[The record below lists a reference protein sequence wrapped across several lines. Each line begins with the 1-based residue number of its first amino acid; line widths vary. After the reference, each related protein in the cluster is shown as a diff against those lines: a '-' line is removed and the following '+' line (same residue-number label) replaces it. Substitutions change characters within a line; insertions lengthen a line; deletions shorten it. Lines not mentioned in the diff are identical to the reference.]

1 MDLTKR
7 EIRELECQLLWAP
20 AMHLLGCY
28 QLDDLHG
35 RVGYPRRPA
44 ILEDDMLVARL
55 AVARHVSRILRAA
68 QHFNDDVALRVLLSK
83 AGAVQ
88 LKQYASTYRL

>member
-1 MDLTKR
+1 MDLTER
-7 EIRELECQLLWAP
+7 EIRELECQLFWAP

-28 QLDDLHG
+28 QLDDFHG

-55 AVARHVSRILRAA
+55 AVARHASRILRGA
-68 QHFNDDVALRVLLSK
+68 QHFNDEVARRVLLRK
-83 AGAVQ
+83 ASAVQ
-88 LKQYASTYRL
+88 LKQFGSTYRL